1 MSLTDELKAIDP
13 DEFMEIARKI
23 VNKHNYSDHDLKTKC
38 AKHRRKYPVY
48 DLLCKNIE
56 NNGKPL
62 LEETLLMAIGSEQ
75 ILRTLIVIGEELEKK
90 KTH

>member
-1 MSLTDELKAIDP
+1 MSLSDELKAIDP
-13 DEFMEIARKI
+13 EEFEKIARKI
-23 VNKHNYSDHDLKTKC
+23 VNQHNYSDHDLKNKC
-38 AKHRRKYPVY
+38 AKHRLKYPVY
-48 DLLCKNIE
+48 DFLCKNIE

-75 ILRTLIVIGEELEKK
+75 LLRTLIVIGEEFEKK